1 MCIGRPC
8 PPWPNDWRRS
18 SAWHSVRICRAM
30 ATSRSG
36 WAMVS
41 RIPLHHRA
49 EVATQGSSPRA
60 FSLPI
65 SPAEA
70 RQPVVPGLFHCRFFF
85 PFHLFRSACAAPRA
99 STHRGPPFLNSLLQ
113 AATLHRSHGW
123 PAHRKQ
129 RGRRATHPQA
139 SLHFGCAFAFTAG
152 PGRMRGPAGCAGIDH
167 PVQRRAC
174 AVSSELWSREDTT
187 EMEMRS
193 GRSAWYFVV
202 RFLRV

>member
-49 EVATQGSSPRA
+49 EVATQGSSPQSVLPPDLSSRGPA
-60 FSLPI
+60 TSGSGPFSLP
-65 SPAEA
+65 
-70 RQPVVPGLFHCRFFF
+70 LLF

-99 STHRGPPFLNSLLQ
+99 STHRGPPFLKSLLQ

-123 PAHRKQ
+123 PAHRRQ

-174 AVSSELWSREDTT
+174 AVSLELWSREDTT

-193 GRSAWYFVV
+193 GRSAWYFVL